1 MGLVFYR
8 IPKTDKT
15 STILIFD
22 EYRFI
27 DYRIVLNHTMFLYK
41 DKTKNSIVQY
51 IYDINQNV
59 LCYQMDNNIYLSKEN
74 KNLIIDIDEMAFQDF
89 EQKRMVEITQHKK
102 EIKESIIYTIASPI
116 LAPIMMPAMIVVL
129 SPRVLEEGQ

>member
-8 IPKTDKT
+8 IPKTAKT

-22 EYRFI
+22 EYRFV

-116 LAPIMMPAMIVVL
+116 LAPIMMPAMIVVF
-129 SPRVLEEGQ
+129 SPWVLKDGQ